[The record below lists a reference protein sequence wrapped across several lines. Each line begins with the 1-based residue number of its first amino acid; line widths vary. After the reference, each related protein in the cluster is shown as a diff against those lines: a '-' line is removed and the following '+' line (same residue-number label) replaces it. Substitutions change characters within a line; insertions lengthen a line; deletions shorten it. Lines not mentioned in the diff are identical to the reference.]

1 MRIIAGEFRHRV
13 LEGPGDSEVTRPIPD
28 RVKESLFALLRGHCE
43 DAAVFDA
50 FAGVGSIGL
59 ECLSRG
65 AARVVMVEQDRRIA
79 DILRRNVEALGAA
92 DRCDVVTGDALGP
105 GALARAPRPLH
116 LAFFDPPYPLVQDPV
131 GFMRVMAQVARA
143 VALLDDTGFV
153 VLRTPWPLVH
163 TPGAVPAEPT
173 ASAPPPRRKKGPR
186 GGWRQEMRRA
196 ALGMTPRVR
205 PKPADHADEPPAE
218 PDDDNAA
225 DAPDEAPNAAPPTV
239 TPDLRLP
246 GAVGPETHV
255 YRGMALHLYMRDRG
269 TS

>member
-131 GFMRVMAQVARA
+131 GFMRVMAQAARA
-143 VALLDDTGFV
+143 VAILDDTGFV

-163 TPGAVPAEPT
+163 TPGAVPTEPT

-196 ALGMTPRVR
+196 ALGMTPRARSKHAEEPPDELDELCVDD
-205 PKPADHADEPPAE
+205 PAGARSEPPAAK
-218 PDDDNAA
+218 P
-225 DAPDEAPNAAPPTV
+225 APV

-255 YRGMALHLYMRDRG
+255 YRGMAIHLYMRDRG
-269 TS
+269 TP